1 MNRNNKTNNKQY
13 QKHHQTKKQ
22 KKKSIFPV
30 DDIYEKFDINRVEKN
45 MILIDLIELE
55 TIKQAFIK
63 FWSGYM
69 AS

>member
-30 DDIYEKFDINRVEKN
+30 DDIYEKFDI
-45 MILIDLIELE
+45 
-55 TIKQAFIK
+55 
-63 FWSGYM
+63 
-69 AS
+69 